1 MCVLSLLVVASQETT
16 TKVVPPSPVK
26 SDAGSH
32 HDTSFDPHFEPI
44 IELPPEIKV
53 VTGRSVMSA
62 NNINII
68 STQHKINIISTK
80 HKINIIS
87 TNIISTQHKFN
98 LLSTKHQHH
107 TIST

>member
-1 MCVLSLLVVASQETT
+1 MCVLSLIVVASQETT

-68 STQHKINIISTK
+68 STK